1 MRLLAAALACAAL
14 LLQPVQCLKLPGNL
28 QLPDLVGLLWLP
40 FAWMRIVR
48 ARAAPQLPLFGPFA
62 WICAASLAAAAIS
75 ADPIGGAI
83 AVATECWLYAFFAT
97 LAFTIAMA
105 DERER
110 RAVLWS
116 WAIAGI
122 GNGMLILLQFARPDA
137 QASMSAALGSLGSLD
152 PFRPSGLFENCNSA
166 AFFQL
171 SAIAPVAMLRLRP
184 IATALCAF
192 VLLLSMLGTGSM
204 GAVLALTA
212 GTIAGTIAV
221 LVVQRDGRA
230 FGRIVASIVAAAAAT
245 AVLAAI
251 ATAVDDGF
259 AQRVDYVLTGR
270 GEGSA
275 QSRMHLWTR
284 GVELLQEQFLPL
296 GIGPDRFKDVAGF
309 GMHNDA
315 LSFAVERGA
324 IGFCALVAFALAAFA
339 SALSVARNGGPSRDR
354 SAVVPIAAL
363 IACAT
368 LAQTHEIFHQRP
380 LWLLLALQEGARLR
394 VLATAL
400 EPQRRWLRT
409 RCSTAP
415 MTWSTSSSAI
425 RE

>member
-28 QLPDLVGLLWLP
+28 QPPDLVGLLWLP
-40 FAWMRIVR
+40 FAWMRIAR

-83 AVATECWLYAFFAT
+83 AVATECWLYAFFVT
-97 LAFTIAMA
+97 LALTIAMA

-116 WAIAGI
+116 WAIAGL
-122 GNGMLILLQFARPDA
+122 GNGLLILLQFARPDA
-137 QASMSAALGSLGSLD
+137 HASMSAALGSLGSLD

-204 GAVLALTA
+204 GAVLALSA
-212 GTIAGTIAV
+212 GTLAGTLAV

-230 FGRIVASIVAAAAAT
+230 FARIVASIVAAAAAT
-245 AVLAAI
+245 AALAAI

-324 IGFCALVAFALAAFA
+324 IGFCALIAFALTAFL
-339 SALSVARNGGPSRDR
+339 SALSVARNGAPSRDR

>member
-184 IATALCAF
+184 ITTALCAF

-204 GAVLALTA
+204 GAVLALSA

-230 FGRIVASIVAAAAAT
+230 FGRIIASIVAAAAAT
-245 AVLAAI
+245 VALATI
-251 ATAVDDGF
+251 AMALDDGF

-339 SALSVARNGGPSRDR
+339 SALSVARNGAPSRDR

-394 VLATAL
+394 VLATATL
-400 EPQRRWLRT
+400 PQRRWLRT

>member
-1 MRLLAAALACAAL
+1 ML
-14 LLQPVQCLKLPGNL
+14 
-28 QLPDLVGLLWLP
+28 
-40 FAWMRIVR
+40 
-48 ARAAPQLPLFGPFA
+48 
-62 WICAASLAAAAIS
+62 
-75 ADPIGGAI
+75 
-83 AVATECWLYAFFAT
+83 
-97 LAFTIAMA
+97 AMA
-105 DERER
+105 SERER
-110 RAVLWS
+110 HAMLWS
-116 WAIAGI
+116 WAIAGL
-122 GNGMLILLQFARPDA
+122 GNGMLILVQFVRPDA
-137 QASMSAALGSLGSLD
+137 QASMSTALGSLGSLD

-230 FGRIVASIVAAAAAT
+230 FARIVASIVAAAAAT
-245 AVLAAI
+245 AALAAI
-251 ATAVDDGF
+251 ATALDDGF

-339 SALSVARNGGPSRDR
+339 SALSVARNGAPSRDR

>member
-1 MRLLAAALACAAL
+1 MHLLATALACAAL

-28 QLPDLVGLLWLP
+28 QPPDLIGLLWLP
-40 FAWMRIVR
+40 FAWMRIAT

-62 WICAASLAAAAIS
+62 WIGAASLAAAAMS
-75 ADPIGGAI
+75 ADPIGGAV

-97 LAFTIAMA
+97 LALTLAMA
-105 DERER
+105 SERER
-110 RAVLWS
+110 RAMLWS
-116 WAIAGI
+116 WAIAGL
-122 GNGMLILLQFARPDA
+122 GNGMLILVQFVRPDA
-137 QASMSAALGSLGSLD
+137 QASMSSALGSLGSLD

-184 IATALCAF
+184 LVTAVCAF

-212 GTIAGTIAV
+212 GTFAGTIAV

-230 FGRIVASIVAAAAAT
+230 FARIAGSILGAAAAT
-245 AVLAAI
+245 AALAVI
-251 ATAVDDGF
+251 ATTIDEGF

-324 IGFCALVAFALAAFA
+324 IGFLALIAFALVAFA
-339 SALSVARNGGPSRDR
+339 SAVSIARNGAPIRDR

-394 VLATAL
+394 RGATAL
-400 EPQRRWLRT
+400 QPQRRWLRT
-409 RCSTAP
+409 RCSTAAI
-415 MTWSTSSSAI
+415 TWSTSASAI